1 MRAEALDCLEDCAVL
16 LQAVG
21 ELRRRGAAA
30 GGAAAVRGTLAL
42 PRSPRSEAKRQ
53 KNIDAARA
61 ALGETAFKAA
71 WSHGS
76 AWALDEAIDSALA
89 STAAPAVAA

>member
-1 MRAEALDCLEDCAVL
+1 VRA
-16 LQAVG
+16 
-21 ELRRRGAAA
+21 
-30 GGAAAVRGTLAL
+30 TLAL
-42 PRSPRSEAKRQ
+42 PRSRRREEKQ
-53 KNIDAARA
+53 QENIDAARA

-76 AWALDEAIDSALA
+76 GWALDEAIDFALA